1 MKNSK
6 SKTKGVSGPG
16 KVVGLTG
23 SGHSAGTRI
32 LSAIEEATEI
42 LRAEGLE
49 ISRLTIRTYKVPQVP
64 HVSRPDDV
72 RRVRELLG
80 AGHQPAKHHP

>member
-6 SKTKGVSGPG
+6 SKTRGVSGPG
-16 KVVGLTG
+16 KVVGPTG
-23 SGHSAGTRI
+23 NGPLAGTRI

-49 ISRLTIRTYKVPQVP
+49 SSRLTIRTYKVPR
-64 HVSRPDDV
+64 SRSSPS
-72 RRVRELLG
+72 
-80 AGHQPAKHHP
+80 PMT